1 MSSDRDYRHSD
12 RREDRRSHKHQS
24 RKDRYSQDQSEHST
38 YDNEEPPAIPESLR
52 QRFQRL
58 ASPDVQAMAMDDDF
72 MVDNVPL
79 VEDFADHLIPL
90 HIRVDK
96 FFDDIRVDDRVAA
109 QVRTTSA
116 IMIEIELLCMTTRF
130 RRILET
136 LKLGRFK
143 VMHDRTI
150 FDYHSG
156 DIIEVEVAKLD
167 DPQQR
172 LGFEIIVEQAPLTAT
187 QLPLYYRNAARR
199 RQQVERQSNSRL
211 SKPFPTKL
219 FAENAEICCL
229 AANPSA
235 VHVYGFPRRLPESVI
250 PSLHRRHP
258 LRPEGE
264 TAESLRNQ
272 QHAQV
277 AEMHVRRAGEYIRNQ
292 KNFEAIQCC
301 NTALQLQ
308 PENLDALLGRAIAA
322 NNMENF
328 AGAIADLDRILK
340 AAPNHS
346 RALGIIDKVLVQQAE
361 KYKVYESLEEKEDFE
376 AAIEAYERALKFA
389 PENFG
394 AQNGLKNLKKSGSNS
409 KNGSSLS
416 SRFQNVA
423 KLSSGTEIVDLTG
436 DDDNQAPKSSQQTI
450 QKTREEDDPIARK
463 KRLAELENF
472 KAMLAKRVKR

>member
-1 MSSDRDYRHSD
+1 MSSDGDYRHRHSD
-12 RREDRRSHKHQS
+12 RREERRSHKHQS
-24 RKDRYSQDQSEHST
+24 RKDRYSQDHSQHAS
-38 YDNEEPPAIPESLR
+38 YNNEEPPAIPESLR
-52 QRFQRL
+52 RRFQRL
-58 ASPDVQAMAMDDDF
+58 ASPDVQALPLDDF

-79 VEDFADHLIPL
+79 VEDFTDDLIPL
-90 HIRVDK
+90 HVRVNK
-96 FFDDIRVDDRVAA
+96 FFNDIRVGDRVAA

-116 IMIEIELLCMTTRF
+116 IMIEIELLCLTTRF

-143 VMHDRTI
+143 VMHDRTV

-172 LGFEIIVEQAPLTAT
+172 LGFETIVEQAPLTTT

-199 RQQVERQSNSRL
+199 RQQLERQSNARL
-211 SKPFPTKL
+211 SKPLPTGL

-277 AEMHVRRAGEYIRNQ
+277 AEMHIRRAGDYIRNQ

-340 AAPNHS
+340 VESNHS
-346 RALGIIDKVLVQQAE
+346 RALGIIDKVLVQHAE
-361 KYKVYESLEEKEDFE
+361 KLEEKEDFE
-376 AAIEAYERALKFA
+376 AAIGAYERALKFA
-389 PENFG
+389 PDNSG
-394 AQNGLKNLKKSGSNS
+394 AQIGLKKLRNRGSGSQ
-409 KNGSSLS
+409 NGNSLS
-416 SRFQNVA
+416 SRFRNGA
-423 KLSSGTEIVDLTG
+423 KLSSGTDVVDLTG
-436 DDDNQAPKSSQQTI
+436 DDDQEATSSQQTK

>member
-1 MSSDRDYRHSD
+1 MSSDGDYRHRHSD
-12 RREDRRSHKHQS
+12 RREERRSHKHQS
-24 RKDRYSQDQSEHST
+24 RKDRYSQDHSQHAS
-38 YDNEEPPAIPESLR
+38 YNNEEPPAIPESLR
-52 QRFQRL
+52 RRFQRL
-58 ASPDVQAMAMDDDF
+58 ASPDVQALPLDDF

-79 VEDFADHLIPL
+79 VEDFTDDLIPL
-90 HIRVDK
+90 HVRVNK
-96 FFDDIRVDDRVAA
+96 FFNDIRVGDRVAA

-116 IMIEIELLCMTTRF
+116 IMIEIELLCLTTRF

-136 LKLGRFK
+136 LKLGR
-143 VMHDRTI
+143 
-150 FDYHSG
+150 
-156 DIIEVEVAKLD
+156 
-167 DPQQR
+167 
-172 LGFEIIVEQAPLTAT
+172 APLTTT

-199 RQQVERQSNSRL
+199 RQQLERQSNARL
-211 SKPFPTKL
+211 SKPLPTGL

-277 AEMHVRRAGEYIRNQ
+277 AEMHIRRAGDYIRNQ

-340 AAPNHS
+340 VESNHS
-346 RALGIIDKVLVQQAE
+346 RALGIIDKVLVQHAE
-361 KYKVYESLEEKEDFE
+361 KLEEKEDFE
-376 AAIEAYERALKFA
+376 AAIGAYERALKFA
-389 PENFG
+389 PDNSG
-394 AQNGLKNLKKSGSNS
+394 AQIGLKKLRNRGSGSQ
-409 KNGSSLS
+409 NGNSLS
-416 SRFQNVA
+416 SRFRNGA
-423 KLSSGTEIVDLTG
+423 KLSSGTDVVDLTG
-436 DDDNQAPKSSQQTI
+436 DDDQEATSSQQTK